1 MTSVLLTTAAPE
13 SSGYSSLIFLGVMV
27 AVFYVLILRP
37 QRKRMKAQQELTSAL
52 SLGDKVQTIGGI
64 QGVIRALDDDAVVIE
79 VEQGRLRVVRRA
91 IASRIADKA

>member
-1 MTSVLLTTAAPE
+1 
-13 SSGYSSLIFLGVMV
+13 MV

-79 VEQGRLRVVRRA
+79 VEQGRMRVVRRA

>member
-1 MTSVLLTTAAPE
+1 MSPLLLTTTPPA

-37 QRKRMKAQQELTSAL
+37 QRKRMRAQQELTAAL

-79 VEQGRLRVVRRA
+79 VEQGRLRIVRKA
-91 IASRIADKA
+91 IASRIVDKA